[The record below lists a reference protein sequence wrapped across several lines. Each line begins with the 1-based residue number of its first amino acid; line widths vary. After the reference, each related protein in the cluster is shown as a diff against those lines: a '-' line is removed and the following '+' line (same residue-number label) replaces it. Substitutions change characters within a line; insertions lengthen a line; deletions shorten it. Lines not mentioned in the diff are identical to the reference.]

1 MRTKGSI
8 WIAVF
13 FLIIGLYGLIQSLM
27 FGYWEAVALPAAVS
41 GVVVLMAT
49 VEVGKELYSPG
60 KEETTSDTLRLR
72 RDKREEIDIRRLGI
86 IVGWIAAFMLCI
98 YLFGFRISVP
108 LFAFLYLKWR
118 GRHWLIAAVFA
129 LVMLA
134 FIYGA
139 FELSLKV
146 SLFQGIFFGAR

>member
-118 GRHWLIAAVFA
+118 GRHWLLAAVFA

-139 FELSLKV
+139 FELGLKV
-146 SLFQGIFFGAR
+146 SLFQGIVFGAR